1 MHLVFITSSGDR
13 EVMNK
18 TSVLVVD
25 DEKALRDFVRRNLEI
40 RGFQVLSAANGL
52 EALALFQ
59 NNVVDLVVLDLMM
72 PHMDGLEMVRRVRER
87 SLVPVIILSALG
99 EEEDKVRALNMGAD
113 DYLTK
118 PFGVDELLS
127 RIHAVLR
134 RTRWTQR
141 EASGNGLTI
150 SGEIVLDRERR
161 EVTRAGM
168 PVDLTPTEFE
178 LLAYLMENAGK
189 ALPHKAILQYV
200 WGPEYGHETEYLRV
214 YIGRLRQK
222 IEADPADPH
231 YLLTIRSIGYSFN
244 G

>member
-1 MHLVFITSSGDR
+1 
-13 EVMNK
+13 MNK

-40 RGFQVLSAANGL
+40 RGFQVFSAGNGL

-72 PHMDGLEMVRRVRER
+72 PHMDGLETVRRIRQE

-99 EEEDKVRALNMGAD
+99 EEDDKVRALDMGAD

-118 PFGVDELLS
+118 PFGVGELLS
-127 RIHAVLR
+127 RIQAVLR
-134 RTRWTQR
+134 RARWTQR
-141 EASGNGLTI
+141 DAPEDGRTI
-150 SGEIVLDRERR
+150 SGDIVVDRERR
-161 EVTRAGM
+161 EVTRAGV
-168 PVDLTPTEFE
+168 PIELTPTEFE

-189 ALPHKAILQYV
+189 ALPHKAILQHV
-200 WGPEYGHETEYLRV
+200 WGPEYGQETEYLRV

-222 IEADPADPH
+222 IEPDPSAPR
-231 YLLTIRSIGYSFN
+231 YLLTIRSIGYAF
-244 G
+244 GG